1 MSNVSLTANLLT
13 DKVSP
18 GAAAQSFTYRIQE
31 PSAQMCPVWNGQ
43 DLAGRPVCE
52 YSFYTKRAGCN
63 SSLDR
68 ITVENFLRPKYTN
81 YVTTN
86 AAGIAGYNGQENF
99 ASGDNLSRDNESI
112 AMSSRSS
119 AQARTGQFGLA
130 SAEQIKP
137 ISSNRMIAAISGEL
151 TPDAMVRN
159 ADTMARNA
167 QNGRSNQNIYIGNN
181 SQKRFDYGING
192 PQYLTSPTTYSVDP
206 NLTYQALAPR
216 GRSYVEAKSIPGC
229 GDKRYC

>member
-18 GAAAQSFTYRIQE
+18 GAAAQSQTYRIQE
-31 PSAQMCPVWNGQ
+31 PTAQMCPVWNGQ

-68 ITVENFLRPKYTN
+68 ITVENFLRPKYTSF
-81 YVTTN
+81 VTYS

-99 ASGDNLSRDNESI
+99 VPGDNLNRDDEAI
-112 AMSSRSS
+112 AMSSRNM
-119 AQARTGQFGLA
+119 AQARTGKFGLV

-137 ISSNRMIAAISGEL
+137 GSNQRMIAAISGQL
-151 TPDAMVRN
+151 TPDAM
-159 ADTMARNA
+159 ARNA
-167 QNGRSNQNIYIGNN
+167 QKARTDQNVYIGYN
-181 SQKRFDYGING
+181 SQKRFDYGVNG

-206 NLTYQALAPR
+206 NLNYQALSPR
-216 GRSYVEAKSIPGC
+216 GRSYVEVESIPGC
-229 GDKRYC
+229 GNKRYC

>member
-81 YVTTN
+81 YVTTS
-86 AAGIAGYNGQENF
+86 AAGIAGYHGRENY
-99 ASGDNLSRDNESI
+99 ASGDNLNQIDGSMAVKSRN
-112 AMSSRSS
+112 A
-119 AQARTGQFGLA
+119 AQARTGKFGLV
-130 SAEQIKP
+130 SSEQIST
-137 ISSNRMIAAISGEL
+137 SSPHRMIKAISGEL
-151 TPDAMVRN
+151 TADAMARN
-159 ADTMARNA
+159 ADAVARNA
-167 QNGRSNQNIYIGNN
+167 QNGRADQNKYIGYN
-181 SQKRFDYGING
+181 SQKRFDYGMNG

-206 NLTYQALAPR
+206 DLTYQALAPR

>member
-81 YVTTN
+81 HITTS

-99 ASGDNLSRDNESI
+99 ASGDNLNRIDGEMAVKSRN
-112 AMSSRSS
+112 A
-119 AQARTGQFGLA
+119 AQARTGKFGLI
-130 SAEQIKP
+130 STEQIKT
-137 ISSNRMIAAISGEL
+137 SSPQRTIDAINGDL
-151 TPDAMVRN
+151 TADAM
-159 ADTMARNA
+159 ARHA
-167 QNGRSNQNIYIGNN
+167 QNGRTNQNKYIGYN

-192 PQYLTSPTTYSVDP
+192 PQYLTSPTTYSVDS
-206 NLTYQALAPR
+206 NRSYEALAPR
-216 GRSYVEAKSIPGC
+216 GRSYAELESIPGC
-229 GDKRYC
+229 GGKRYC

>member
-86 AAGIAGYNGQENF
+86 AAGIAGYNGRENY
-99 ASGDNLSRDNESI
+99 ASGDNLNQIDGSMAVKSRN
-112 AMSSRSS
+112 A
-119 AQARTGQFGLA
+119 AQARTGKFGLV
-130 SAEQIKP
+130 SSEQIGT
-137 ISSNRMIAAISGEL
+137 SSPHRTIAAISGHL
-151 TPDAMVRN
+151 TADAM
-159 ADTMARNA
+159 ARHS
-167 QNGRSNQNIYIGNN
+167 QNGRTKQNTYVGYN
-181 SQKRFDYGING
+181 SQKRFDYGMNG

-206 NLTYQALAPR
+206 DLTYQALAPR
-216 GRSYVEAKSIPGC
+216 GRSYAEVESMPGC
-229 GDKRYC
+229 GGKRYC

>member
-81 YVTTN
+81 HITTS

-112 AMSSRSS
+112 AMSSRNM
-119 AQARTGQFGLA
+119 AQARTGKFGLV
-130 SAEQIKP
+130 SSEQIKP
-137 ISSNRMIAAISGEL
+137 GSNRRMIAAISGEL
-151 TPDAMVRN
+151 TPDAM
-159 ADTMARNA
+159 ARNA
-167 QNGRSNQNIYIGNN
+167 QNGRVNQNTYIGHN
-181 SQKRFDYGING
+181 SQKRFDYGVNG
-192 PQYLTSPTTYSVDP
+192 PQYLTSPTTYSVDS
-206 NLTYQALAPR
+206 NLSYQALSPR
-216 GRSYVEAKSIPGC
+216 GRSYVEANSIPGC
-229 GDKRYC
+229 GGKRYC

>member
-13 DKVSP
+13 DKVST

-31 PSAQMCPVWNGQ
+31 PNAQMCPVWNGQ

-86 AAGIAGYNGQENF
+86 AAGIAGYNGRENF
-99 ASGDNLSRDNESI
+99 VHDDNLNRIDGDMAVKSRN
-112 AMSSRSS
+112 A
-119 AQARTGQFGLA
+119 AQARTGRFGLI
-130 SAEQIKP
+130 STEQINT
-137 ISSNRMIAAISGEL
+137 SSPQRAIDAISGNL
-151 TPDAMVRN
+151 TADA
-159 ADTMARNA
+159 MARNA
-167 QNGRSNQNIYIGNN
+167 QNGRTNQNTYVGYN
-181 SQKRFDYGING
+181 SQKRFDYGMNG
-192 PQYLTSPTTYSVDP
+192 PQHLTSPTTYSVDP
-206 NLTYQALAPR
+206 DVNYQALAPR
-216 GRSYVEAKSIPGC
+216 GRSYVDLESIPGC

>member
-52 YSFYTKRAGCN
+52 YSFNTKRAGCN

-112 AMSSRSS
+112 AMSSRSM
-119 AQARTGQFGLA
+119 AQARTGKFGLT
-130 SAEQIKP
+130 SSEQIKP
-137 ISSNRMIAAISGEL
+137 SSIHRTIAAISGEL
-151 TPDAMVRN
+151 TPDAM
-159 ADTMARNA
+159 ARHA
-167 QNGRSNQNIYIGNN
+167 QNGRTNQNTYISYN
-181 SQKRFDYGING
+181 SQKRFDYGMNG
-192 PQYLTSPTTYSVDP
+192 PQYIIPGKPTTYSVDP
-206 NLTYQALAPR
+206 DLTYQALAPR